1 MSVRV
6 RPPVPIYKGSIMSSV
21 QQLADRLKEILGNP
35 ELIKRLAEQDAKDGS
50 VTADL
55 DKLNELTEQL
65 AKTYEK

>member
-1 MSVRV
+1 
-6 RPPVPIYKGSIMSSV
+6 MSSV